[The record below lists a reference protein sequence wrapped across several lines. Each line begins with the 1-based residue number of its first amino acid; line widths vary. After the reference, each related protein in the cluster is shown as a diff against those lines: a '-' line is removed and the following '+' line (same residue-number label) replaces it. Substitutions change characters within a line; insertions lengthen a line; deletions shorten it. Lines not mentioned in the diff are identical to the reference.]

1 MKMEQALKLTYQG
14 EPLGHSLDDF
24 GGLRMSND
32 AIDNRDELHRRM
44 TENGYLFLKNYL
56 NKDEVL
62 AARQE
67 VMNRL
72 MGAGVLDKNYPAIDG
87 IAASKQKIDGRATG
101 SFMPLLAR
109 NNPPLD
115 KVIHEGPIMSFFESF
130 LDGPARYFDYTW
142 FRVKQPGLNTATNPH
157 CDIVYMG
164 RGTKNLYT
172 AWIPYGDVPSYM
184 GGLMLLENSHKL
196 HDLKAG
202 YGSTDVDLYCE
213 NKDDAQTIVERARAE
228 GRNLTNQERSA
239 VKWNSTGSYSSNAI
253 ATRKKLGGR
262 WLVSEYEM
270 GDLLIFSM
278 HTLHSSSDNHS
289 KQYRISSD
297 TRYQLASDP
306 VDERWIGDDPP
317 AHGIRAKR
325 GMIC

>member
-1 MKMEQALKLTYQG
+1 
-14 EPLGHSLDDF
+14 
-24 GGLRMSND
+24 
-32 AIDNRDELHRRM
+32 
-44 TENGYLFLKNYL
+44 
-56 NKDEVL
+56 
-62 AARQE
+62 
-67 VMNRL
+67 
-72 MGAGVLDKNYPAIDG
+72 
-87 IAASKQKIDGRATG
+87 
-101 SFMPLLAR
+101 
-109 NNPPLD
+109 
-115 KVIHEGPIMSFFESF
+115 MSFFDF
-130 LDGPARYFDYTW
+130 LVLAELRAILTTPGLSQTARYT
-142 FRVKQPGLNTATNPH
+142 PPPTPH

-196 HDLKAG
+196 HHLKAG

-253 ATRKKLGGR
+253 ATRKELGGR

-278 HTLHSSSDNHS
+278 YTCTLSDNPPNNPHIIRPRDINS
-289 KQYRISSD
+289 HRNPLTNAGLAT
-297 TRYQLASDP
+297 TR
-306 VDERWIGDDPP
+306 PP
-317 AHGIRAKR
+317 MAFAQNAGW
-325 GMIC
+325 CVE